1 MPIKGI
7 GQGSPYEQIRIQQ
20 EQERTR
26 SGSESVKESTTAPN
40 DGVTVS
46 ENARLR
52 SVAYKTAM
60 GADGMREDRI
70 AALKAKVQSGE
81 YQVDSRDIAQAM
93 VEGELELF
101 E

>member
-20 EQERTR
+20 EQER
-26 SGSESVKESTTAPN
+26 SKNGAENVKSSTVAN

-46 ENARLR
+46 EDARLR
-52 SVAYKTAM
+52 SVAYKTAA
-60 GADGMREDRI
+60 GAEGVREDKV
-70 AALKAKVQSGE
+70 AALKAMVDSGE
-81 YQVDSRDIAQAM
+81 YQVDSRDVARRM
-93 VEGELELF
+93 VEEDLEIF

>member
-20 EQERTR
+20 EQERNK
-26 SGSESVKESTTAPN
+26 SGSEGVKDSTAATN

-46 ENARLR
+46 EDARLR
-52 SVAYKTAM
+52 AVAYKAAN

-70 AALKAKVQSGE
+70 AALKAKVAGGE
-81 YQVDSRDIAQAM
+81 YTVDSRDIAKRM
-93 VEGELELF
+93 VEDELEIF